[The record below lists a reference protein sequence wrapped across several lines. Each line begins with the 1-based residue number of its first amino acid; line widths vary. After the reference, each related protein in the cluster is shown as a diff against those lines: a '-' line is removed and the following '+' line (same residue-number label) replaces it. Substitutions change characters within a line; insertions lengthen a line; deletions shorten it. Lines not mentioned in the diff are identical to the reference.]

1 MYTPNNTPSKNT
13 MQKLTWLK
21 RKTDKSIITVGNF
34 YTIMSVFIIALDKKL
49 EKIKT
54 NRIAP
59 PTNMI

>member
-1 MYTPNNTPSKNT
+1 MYTPNNTPSKPT

-49 EKIKT
+49 EKIKK